1 MGAQQVWLRKLS
13 REDREELFIDLA
25 RAVAAIESP
34 TEAATLLKDL
44 LTEAE
49 IGMVAKRL
57 SIAELLVGG
66 VNYQEISNHLKV
78 SYTTIARVS
87 GWLNRSGEGF
97 RLVIQ
102 RMKPA
107 RERDQVMRMAVSG
120 AKRGRATMYNWPEKL
135 LEEFM
140 ITATKKQRGR
150 IKEIIETSKEKTEM
164 HRELER
170 MLKRFD

>member
-13 REDREELFIDLA
+13 REDREELFVDLA
-25 RAVAAIESP
+25 RAVSTIKSP

-49 IGMVAKRL
+49 IAMVAKRL
-57 SIAELLVGG
+57 AIAELLVGG
-66 VNYQEISNHLKV
+66 VGYQEISNHLKV
-78 SYTTIARVS
+78 GYTTIARVS
-87 GWLNRSGEGF
+87 EWLNRSGEGF
-97 RLVIQ
+97 RLVLE

-107 RERDQVMRMAVSG
+107 RERDAMVRLAAAG
-120 AKRGRATMYNWPEKL
+120 ATRGRATMYNWPQKL

-140 ITATKKQRGR
+140 VTATKKQRQR
-150 IKEIIETSKEKTEM
+150 IKEILDATNEKTQM

-170 MLKRFD
+170 VLKLSN